1 MSAWPGKAA
10 ARRLHPASCSDS
22 LSGLKEN
29 IIIGKLIPAGTGLK
43 RYKNI
48 EAVKN
53 VPNEQIAGQL
63 SGAEAPQEELA

>member
-1 MSAWPGKAA
+1 MLTDAAIKGKV
-10 ARRLHPASCSDS
+10 DS

-43 RYKNI
+43 RYKNV

-53 VPNEQIAGQL
+53 VPNEQIAEQL